1 MCKSYYFCK
10 SSTRKENMSNIER
23 LSLKA
28 FRDSVKND
36 ERNYL
41 GEDLLVVSDNHAL
54 GRTWFSLHAPFRPEI
69 GICVRVLGG
78 TGEYMVNLVPYKIKA
93 GDVLL
98 FPERSLFE
106 VIAVSEDLHIQ
117 FFSYKNLTDP
127 FVSSQHFIHVENKR
141 LWERLS
147 DYFFLMEALSKEH
160 NIEAVTAI
168 QNALIAEIKFY
179 EAGLQGKVSNTRNKG
194 RAHVLYDR
202 FISLLNKESKNHRDI
217 AWYASEL
224 CITPNRLSTVVKL
237 SSGLTAGQ
245 WICRAV
251 VQQAKIYLLHS
262 ELSVSEI
269 SERMHFDSPASF
281 TRYFKR
287 ETGKTPREFKKG

>member
-1 MCKSYYFCK
+1 
-10 SSTRKENMSNIER
+10 MSKIER

-69 GICVRVLGG
+69 GICVRVLSGH
-78 TGEYMVNLVPYKIKA
+78 GEYMVNLVQYRIHA

-98 FPERSLFE
+98 FPERSIFE
-106 VIAVSEDLHIQ
+106 VIEVSEDLHIQ

-127 FVSSQHFIHVENKR
+127 FLSVQHFLYIDDEALWNR
-141 LWERLS
+141 LGT
-147 DYFFLMEALSKEH
+147 YFSLMGELSKERE
-160 NIEAVTAI
+160 IEAVTAI
-168 QNALIAEIKFY
+168 QTAFVEEMKHY
-179 EAGLQGKVSNTRNKG
+179 GQSGGVQESSEPTG
-194 RAHVLYDR
+194 RPAKLYNE
-202 FISLLNKESKNHRDI
+202 FISLLNSESKQHRDI
-217 AWYASEL
+217 PYYADRL
-224 CITPNRLSTVVKL
+224 CITPNRLSTIVKQC
-237 SSGLTAGQ
+237 SGMTAGQ
-245 WICRAV
+245 WIARAA

-262 ELSVSEI
+262 ELGIAEI
-269 SERMHFDSPASF
+269 AERMHFESPASF

-287 ETGKTPREFKKG
+287 ECGMTPREFRKKQ